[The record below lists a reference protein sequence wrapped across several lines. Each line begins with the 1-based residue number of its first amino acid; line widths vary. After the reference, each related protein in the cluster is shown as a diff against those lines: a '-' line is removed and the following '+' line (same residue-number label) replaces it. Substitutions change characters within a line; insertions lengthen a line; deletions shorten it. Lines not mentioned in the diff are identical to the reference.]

1 MDPKR
6 RAFYQYHANV
16 MGTMGR
22 PASVWTDGVQVG
34 ATLDR
39 NGLRPSRYTVTK
51 DDFLIMASE
60 SGVVEID
67 PPMWNTVVVCNRDV
81 FCC

>member
-1 MDPKR
+1 M
-6 RAFYQYHANV
+6 
-16 MGTMGR
+16 
-22 PASVWTDGVQVG
+22 G

-67 PPMWNTVVVCNRDV
+67 PANVEYRGRLQPGRIFVADLEQGRIISDEEVKDGIASAQPYENG
-81 FCC
+81 